1 MIQFRS
7 LAVGV
12 AGLAAGVLTL
22 TACTGQQAGSSGD
35 NTNIVHGTGEVIRV
49 AEADRQE
56 LPDIEGETLE
66 GDQLR
71 LADYRGEV
79 LVLNVWGSWCAPC
92 RAEMPH
98 LVAVANDTADQGVQ
112 FVGLNLQDRSKDQ
125 ANAFEE
131 RFEVPYPSLYDPD
144 GQVLLDFPK
153 GTLNPQGVPSTLIV
167 DREGRVAVR
176 ALTPLS
182 EQDLRDVLDPIIAE
196 G

>member
-35 NTNIVHGTGEVIRV
+35 NTNIVHGTGELIAV

-66 GDQLR
+66 GDRLR

-98 LVAVANDTADQGVQ
+98 LVEVANDTADQGVQ
-112 FVGLNLQDRSKDQ
+112 FVGLNVQDRSKDQ

-131 RFEVPYPSLYDPD
+131 RFDVPYPSLYDAD
-144 GQVLLDFPK
+144 GQLLLDFPE
-153 GTLNPQGVPSTLIV
+153 GTLSPQGIPSTLIV

-176 ALTPLS
+176 ALKPLA
-182 EQDLRDVLDPIIAE
+182 EQELRDALDPIIAE